1 MNDNR
6 IIKTENVYKAIKK
19 QGYFYILAEKYYGE
33 GYIGPKYIIA
43 TDDKDFESTHPK
55 FEGMII
61 LDVSKFI
68 ELVEVINNY
77 ACNEMRE
84 KKRRERYHNDEGY
97 YEEISEVDDDR
108 LAPLAVKDHPQDPVE
123 DEIERLA
130 DKERLLNAMNSLNEL
145 QRKRLYD
152 YYFKGLTYRQIAA
165 EEHVGYKN
173 IRESVESAI
182 KKIKK
187 YL

>member
-6 IIKTENVYKAIKK
+6 TIKAENVHKAIKK

-43 TDDKDFESTHPK
+43 TDDPDFRENHPK
-55 FEGMII
+55 LADMVIVPV
-61 LDVSKFI
+61 DKFLKMA
-68 ELVEVINNY
+68 EAINSSLLNDR
-77 ACNEMRE
+77 RE
-84 KKRRERYHNDEGY
+84 KFRQMHFHNDEGFF
-97 YEEISEVDDDR
+97 EEMTNDDGNDIT
-108 LAPLAVKDHPQDPVE
+108 LSIANMSTDPVE

-130 DKERLLNAMNSLNEL
+130 DKERILNAMNALKEL

-152 YYFKGLTYRQIAA
+152 YYFKGLTYRQIAVK
-165 EEHVGYKN
+165 EHVGYKN
-173 IRESVESAI
+173 IRESVEGAI

-187 YL
+187 NL